1 MCFQPVNESP
11 TTHLQFTFNA
21 LSEPGE
27 MRESPHHES
36 SGHSDGRN
44 PEGLSPFELGVLQLP
59 PFDDI
64 LYRMPLK
71 LEDFGERRQNL
82 LVM

>member
-1 MCFQPVNESP
+1 
-11 TTHLQFTFNA
+11 
-21 LSEPGE
+21 
-27 MRESPHHES
+27 
-36 SGHSDGRN
+36 
-44 PEGLSPFELGVLQLP
+44 LQLP